1 MNRPTDT
8 ARFEALALPHLRA
21 AYNLARWLCRNEQDS
36 HDLVQEALLRAL
48 RFFDSFRGDDARA
61 WLLAIVR
68 NTFYTV
74 QREGRARAEDLGFD
88 EELHSPAGAALASP
102 FTDGTGAGLDPE
114 ALLARK
120 DLRERVNDALRQL
133 PPVFREVIVLKELEG
148 LSYKEIAA
156 IAGIPL
162 GTVMSRLARG
172 RKLLLAALAPDSP
185 GATSDA
191 MPRHPGAAARLH

>member
-1 MNRPTDT
+1 MP
-8 ARFEALALPHLRA
+8 A

-36 HDLVQEALLRAL
+36 HDLVQESVLRAF
-48 RFFDSFRGDDARA
+48 RFFDSFRGDNARA

-68 NTFYTV
+68 NTFYTI
-74 QREGRARAEDLGFD
+74 QREARPHAADLGFD
-88 EELHSPAGAALASP
+88 EELHDPSATLFA
-102 FTDGTGAGLDPE
+102 DEGLDLNPE

-120 DLRERVNDALRQL
+120 DLRERVNEALRQL
-133 PPVFREVIVLKELEG
+133 PCAFREVVVLKEIEG

-172 RKLLLAALAPDSP
+172 RKLLAASLGPGST

-191 MPRHPGAAARLH
+191 MPRHPGAAERLH